1 MRVPYPLRRKG
12 PTGTI
17 PYPWQHSPCLARLLP
32 STCASSLSLFLSAL
46 SATVSGVIGWPCI
59 LSLLVT
65 AQACASSWF
74 SNAASACVRA
84 PLCNCVCVLCVRN
97 PRRWEGIFI
106 PDPTT
111 RRKRLGVT
119 GCKYSRVSTWS
130 RYRNA
135 NVAGRRWRI
144 YRISP
149 LSFYFLT
156 EEEES
161 CFLFQRTEETKQRV
175 IDQRCN
181 LKIGNVHREKIFLRI
196 FSFLFLCSHDF
207 ENLRISHVRR
217 IRRSEN

>member
-1 MRVPYPLRRKG
+1 MLPPTLWCAFLTLCDVKVLRELSPTLDNIPPASLVCSPLRVPPL
-12 PTGTI
+12 
-17 PYPWQHSPCLARLLP
+17 
-32 STCASSLSLFLSAL
+32 SLSLSAL

-135 NVAGRRWRI
+135 NVAGRR
-144 YRISP
+144 
-149 LSFYFLT
+149 
-156 EEEES
+156 
-161 CFLFQRTEETKQRV
+161 
-175 IDQRCN
+175 
-181 LKIGNVHREKIFLRI
+181 
-196 FSFLFLCSHDF
+196 
-207 ENLRISHVRR
+207 
-217 IRRSEN
+217 